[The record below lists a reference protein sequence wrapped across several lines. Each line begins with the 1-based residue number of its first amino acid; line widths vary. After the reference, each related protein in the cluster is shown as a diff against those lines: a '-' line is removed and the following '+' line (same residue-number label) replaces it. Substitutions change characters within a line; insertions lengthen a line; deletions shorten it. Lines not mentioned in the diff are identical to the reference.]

1 MSRDL
6 GAVVVLLLALLV
18 QVTFVNRLP
27 LPGGAAPDLV
37 LLTVVGYALVRGAT
51 GGAVMG
57 FAAGFAGDVLPPAA
71 HVLGQ
76 YALVLCLIGFA
87 AGRAGESRPEAKLPV
102 ALACA
107 AAGPPAVV
115 AISALLGDPAVGG
128 DVLASP
134 LPWAIGYNLL
144 AAPPVVWLVMR
155 IVRGPRERELRPVT
169 HLVRGRR

>member
-6 GAVVVLLLALLV
+6 GAVAVLLLALVV
-18 QVTFVNRLP
+18 QVTFVNRIP
-27 LPGGAAPDLV
+27 LPGGATPDLV

-51 GGAVMG
+51 AGAVMG
-57 FAAGFAGDVLPPAA
+57 FGAGFAGDVLPPAA

-87 AGRAGESRPEAKLPV
+87 AGRAGESRPDARLPV

-107 AAGPPAVV
+107 AAGPPAVAV
-115 AISALLGDPAVGG
+115 VSVLLGAPGAGR

-144 AAPPVVWLVMR
+144 AAPPTVWLVMR
-155 IVRGPRERELRPVT
+155 MVKGPRERELRPVT